1 MKQYLD
7 LMAHVRQQGVFKSD
21 RTGTGTYSV
30 FGHQMRFDLSEGFPL
45 VTTKKAHLKSIIHE
59 LLWFLQGDTNIRYL
73 KENGVSI
80 WDEWADEKGDL
91 GPVYGYQWRSWPTPN
106 GGSIDQITNLIE
118 MLKSNPDSRRLIVSA
133 WNPALVDQMALP
145 PCHALFQFY
154 SVKLTRQERERI
166 VQPGCDG
173 HHSEYSRWLCS
184 LDDSILGEE
193 LGKLIDDKLDELGA
207 PSRRL
212 SCQLYQRSA
221 DIFLGVPYNIASYA
235 LLTMMVAQCTDHIPG
250 EFIWTGGD
258 CHLYSNH
265 IEQTDLQLSRT
276 PHALPKMKINKAVK
290 DIFGFTIDDFELVD
304 YVAHPHIKAQ
314 VAV

>member
-1 MKQYLD
+1 
-7 LMAHVRQQGVFKSD
+7 V
-21 RTGTGTYSV
+21 
-30 FGHQMRFDLSEGFPL
+30 
-45 VTTKKAHLKSIIHE
+45 
-59 LLWFLQGDTNIRYL
+59 
-73 KENGVSI
+73 
-80 WDEWADEKGDL
+80 
-91 GPVYGYQWRSWPTPN
+91 
-106 GGSIDQITNLIE
+106 
-118 MLKSNPDSRRLIVSA
+118 
-133 WNPALVDQMALP
+133 
-145 PCHALFQFY
+145 
-154 SVKLTRQERERI
+154 
-166 VQPGCDG
+166 
-173 HHSEYSRWLCS
+173 
-184 LDDSILGEE
+184 
-193 LGKLIDDKLDELGA
+193 
-207 PSRRL
+207 
-212 SCQLYQRSA
+212 SA